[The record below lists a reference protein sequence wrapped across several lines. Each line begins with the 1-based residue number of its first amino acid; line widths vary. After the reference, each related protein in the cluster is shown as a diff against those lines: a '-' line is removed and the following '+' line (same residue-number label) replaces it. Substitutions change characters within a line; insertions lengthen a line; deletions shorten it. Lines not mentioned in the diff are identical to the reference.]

1 MKKYVVGIDI
11 GGQSAKI
18 GVVAADA
25 TIVAQGRMDTRSYGE
40 GEHIRYMD
48 DLIAAIHGVADPFW
62 NDINGIGIGAPNA
75 NHFSGCIEYAAN
87 LPWAHDKVVPFCK
100 YISEKTGLPVDI
112 TNDANAA
119 AVGEMHYG
127 AARGMK
133 DFIEIT
139 LGTGVGSGI
148 IVDGKLV
155 YGHDGFAG
163 ELGHVTVKRGGRQC
177 GCGKKGC
184 LEAYASAIGVAR
196 TAQEW
201 IAGTD
206 GPSLLRGKKDI
217 TSKDVAEAAEK
228 GDLLAKQ
235 VFDYTGDI
243 LGAACA
249 DFVAFSAPE
258 AIIIFGGLAQA
269 GDLLMKPAR
278 EAFEANLVHIWK
290 GKVKFITS
298 GLKESDA
305 AILGASALAW

>member
-1 MKKYVVGIDI
+1 MKKYVIGIDI

-18 GVVAADA
+18 GVVTSDAA
-25 TIVAQGRMDTRSYGE
+25 IVAQGRMDTRGYGE

-48 DLIAAIHGVADPFW
+48 DLIAAIHSVADPYW
-62 NDINGIGIGAPNA
+62 SEINGIGVGAPNA

-87 LPWAHDKVVPFCK
+87 LPWAHDKVVKFRD
-100 YISEKTGLPVDI
+100 YISEKTGLPVDL

-148 IVDGKLV
+148 IIDGKLV

-184 LEAYASAIGVAR
+184 LEAYASAIGLAR

-201 IAGTD
+201 LAGTD

-217 TSKDVAEAAEK
+217 TSKDVAEAAGQ

-235 VFDYTGDI
+235 VFDYTGEI

-258 AIIIFGGLAQA
+258 AVIIFGGLAQA

-278 EAFEANLVHIWK
+278 EAFEANLVHLWK

>member
-1 MKKYVVGIDI
+1 MKKYVIGIDI

-18 GVVAADA
+18 GVVTSDAA
-25 TIVAQGRMDTRSYGE
+25 IVAQGRMDTRGYGE

-48 DLIAAIHGVADPFW
+48 DLIAAIHSVADPYW
-62 NDINGIGIGAPNA
+62 SEINGIGVGAPNA

-87 LPWAHDKVVPFCK
+87 LPWAHDKVVKFRD
-100 YISEKTGLPVDI
+100 YISEKTGLPVDL

-148 IVDGKLV
+148 IIDGKLV

-184 LEAYASAIGVAR
+184 LEAYASAIGLAR

-201 IAGTD
+201 LAGTD
-206 GPSLLRGKKDI
+206 GPSLLRGKKNI
-217 TSKDVAEAAEK
+217 TSKDVAEAAGQ

-235 VFDYTGDI
+235 VFDYTGEI

-258 AIIIFGGLAQA
+258 AVIIFGGLAQA

-278 EAFEANLVHIWK
+278 EAFEANLVHLWK

>member
-18 GVVAADA
+18 GVVAEDA
-25 TIVAQGRMDTRSYGE
+25 TILAHGVMDTTGYGE
-40 GEHIRYMD
+40 NEAERYMD
-48 DLIAAIHGVADPFW
+48 DMCAKIRETAAPWWDEIK
-62 NDINGIGIGAPNA
+62 GIGVGAPNA

-100 YISEKTGLPVDI
+100 YVSEKTGLPVDI

-127 AARGMK
+127 NGRGMK

-148 IVDGKLV
+148 IIDGKLV

-163 ELGHVTVKRGGRQC
+163 ELGHVTVERGGRQC
-177 GCGKKGC
+177 NCGKKGC

-196 TAQEW
+196 TAKEW
-201 IAGTD
+201 LEKSD
-206 GPSLLRGKKDI
+206 EPSLLRNKDKV
-217 TSKDVAEAAEK
+217 TSKDVAEAASA
-228 GDLLAKQ
+228 GDALAKR

-278 EAFEANLVHIWK
+278 EAFESNLVHIWK

-298 GLKESDA
+298 GLRASDA

>member
-1 MKKYVVGIDI
+1 MKKYVIGIDI

-18 GVVAADA
+18 GVVTSDAA
-25 TIVAQGRMDTRSYGE
+25 IVAQGRMDTRGYGE

-48 DLIAAIHGVADPFW
+48 DLIAAIHSVADPYW
-62 NDINGIGIGAPNA
+62 SEINGIGVGAPNA

-87 LPWAHDKVVPFCK
+87 LPWAHDKVVKFRD
-100 YISEKTGLPVDI
+100 YISEKTGLPVDL

-127 AARGMK
+127 AAKGMK

-148 IVDGKLV
+148 IIDGKLV

-184 LEAYASAIGVAR
+184 LEAYASAIGLAR

-201 IAGTD
+201 LAGTD
-206 GPSLLRGKKDI
+206 SPSLLRGKKDI
-217 TSKDVAEAAEK
+217 TSKDVAEAAGQ

-235 VFDYTGDI
+235 VFDYTGEI

-258 AIIIFGGLAQA
+258 AVIIFGGLAQA

-278 EAFEANLVHIWK
+278 EAFEANLVHLWK

>member
-1 MKKYVVGIDI
+1 MKKYVIGIDI

-18 GVVAADA
+18 GVVTSDAA
-25 TIVAQGRMDTRSYGE
+25 IVAQGRMDTRGYGD

-48 DLIAAIHGVADPFW
+48 DLIAAIHSVADPYW
-62 NDINGIGIGAPNA
+62 SEINGIGVGAPNA

-87 LPWAHDKVVPFCK
+87 LPWAHDKVVKFRD
-100 YISEKTGLPVDI
+100 YISEKTGLPVDL

-127 AARGMK
+127 AAKGMK

-148 IVDGKLV
+148 IIDGKLV

-184 LEAYASAIGVAR
+184 LEAYASAIGLAR

-201 IAGTD
+201 LAGTD
-206 GPSLLRGKKDI
+206 SPSLLRGKKDI
-217 TSKDVAEAAEK
+217 TSKDVAEAAGQ

-235 VFDYTGDI
+235 VFDYTGEI

-258 AIIIFGGLAQA
+258 AVIIFGGLAQA

-278 EAFEANLVHIWK
+278 EAFEANLVHLWK